1 MISKCS
7 LAGYPSVIRVSID
20 QPSDATPGRIVV
32 DCTMPPLG
40 DSLNLPKRTTLR
52 ITGRRFDGT
61 WNLVQLSGPKP
72 VIGMHSVYRFI
83 FADDRYDMAQKTMPI
98 AFNARDA
105 SGVIADADR
114 KSTAFLWTQIAER
127 VGLTIDVKSAPL
139 FNAPA
144 PWAGRTALE
153 CANELLTM
161 TGSRMVY
168 DPIAQKYIVQQGD
181 KGQLPDVSSRLLQ
194 QVQSVVFNKLR
205 VESAPTLFEGEIK
218 ARASWINATGAIEN
232 LPSPVQYFLGYPDEA
247 DKVKR
252 NRLVQSGFRIWKPL
266 QAVGTDGTVT
276 WPNFAIIDQRCVV
289 VATAAQRRIH
299 ESMKLPHQAGKWN
312 VSGDGNNQRIRYWR
326 DSSLIT
332 TDMPA
337 IQINDAGK
345 IQTDA
350 VFIGCFYAKDSETW
364 GGYKCRSKEFDL
376 LNDEE
381 SGDHDK
387 VIVINNINPLSS
399 TQDDAPTDTGWQ
411 TLVDEIATA
420 IRPLYMNKPQE
431 IGLPALIPNN
441 GCGRIA
447 RSSWHVSF
455 GGFGRSMKLSTRF
468 TIDYPDQ
475 SLVQTIG
482 AIS

>member
-1 MISKCS
+1 
-7 LAGYPSVIRVSID
+7 
-20 QPSDATPGRIVV
+20 
-32 DCTMPPLG
+32 MPF
-40 DSLNLPKRTTLR
+40 S
-52 ITGRRFDGT
+52 
-61 WNLVQLSGPKP
+61 
-72 VIGMHSVYRFI
+72 Y
-83 FADDRYDMAQKTMPI
+83 
-98 AFNARDA
+98 NARDA
-105 SGVIADADR
+105 TGSIANAD
-114 KSTAFLWTQIAER
+114 KKTVAFLWSKIAER
-127 VGLTIDVKSAPL
+127 TGLTIDVKSSPS
-139 FNAPA
+139 FHVPA
-144 PWAGRTALE
+144 PWAGRTASQ
-153 CANELLTM
+153 CANDLLTM

-168 DPIAQKYIVQQGD
+168 DPIAKKYIVNQGD
-181 KGQLPDVSSRLLQ
+181 KGQLPQTGKRVTQ

-205 VESAPTLFEGEIK
+205 IESAPTLFEGEIK
-218 ARASWINATGAIEN
+218 ARASWISDSGAIEN
-232 LPSPVQYFLGYPDEA
+232 LPDPVKYFLGYPDEG
-247 DKVKR
+247 DKTKR

-266 QAVGTDGTVT
+266 EAVGTDGTIA

-299 ESMKLPHQAGKWN
+299 ESMKLPHTAGKWN
-312 VSGDGNNQRIRYWR
+312 VSGDGINQRIRYWR

-337 IQINDAGK
+337 LQINDAGK

-350 VFIGCFYAKDSETW
+350 VFIGCFYAKDSEAW

-376 LNDEE
+376 LEDEE
-381 SGDHDK
+381 GGDHDK
-387 VIVINNINPLSS
+387 VVVINNINPLSS
-399 TQDDAPTDTGWQ
+399 TQDDAPSDTGWQ
-411 TLVDEIATA
+411 TLIDDIATA

-475 SLVQTIG
+475 SLVQNIELHRERYPLSTSITKTG
-482 AIS
+482 RNRPVLVRQSQ